1 MAELLLYLTM
11 TCAGDALMF
20 RIKAQ
25 DHLEPKIQIEL
36 IDTIKESVPECN
48 YYWDATTEGTGQ
60 QSLVFQE

>member
-11 TCAGDALMF
+11 TCDEADSLMF

-48 YYWDATTEGTGQ
+48 YYWDAND
-60 QSLVFQE
+60 